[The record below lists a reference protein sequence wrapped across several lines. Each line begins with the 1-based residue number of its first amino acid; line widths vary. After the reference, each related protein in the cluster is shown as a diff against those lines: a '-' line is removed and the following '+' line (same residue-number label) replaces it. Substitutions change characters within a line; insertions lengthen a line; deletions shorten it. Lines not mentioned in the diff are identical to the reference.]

1 MSSEMIL
8 WDALSRNEQ
17 LTQKYPI
24 VRSYIQQLKEGT
36 DSGASFKRYWAKR
49 KNALLNGQVLK
60 EYDNFETARGC
71 IIDMPTVFALCP
83 NIIDCLNVYDKSAV
97 LSTIDINDDN
107 INNMTKLI
115 DSNPQL
121 SKHMQEALKSEMMD
135 DIGQMLHDNPNP
147 LNVTMTCLDKHK
159 DYVQKL
165 ATDVMETLNNM
176 PQDQLT
182 QLIDNIKDV
191 TGGQDVMQSL
201 VDQFS
206 QLSI

>member
-1 MSSEMIL
+1 MNIEMIL

-24 VRSYIQQLKEGT
+24 VRGYIQQLKEGT

-49 KNALLNGQVLK
+49 KKALLNGQVSK
-60 EYDNFETARGC
+60 EYDNFETGRGC

-83 NIIDCLNVYDKSAV
+83 DIIDCLHIYDNSAV
-97 LSTIDINDDN
+97 LSAIDINDEK
-107 INNMTKLI
+107 INDMTKLI

-121 SKHMQEALKSEMMD
+121 SKHIQEALNSEMMN
-135 DIGQMLHDNPNP
+135 DIVEMLHNNPNP
-147 LNVTMTCLDKHK
+147 LNVTMTSLEKHK

-165 ATDVMETLNNM
+165 ATDVMETLNDM
-176 PQDQLT
+176 PQYQLT

-201 VDQFS
+201 VEQFS
-206 QLSI
+206 QQQ